1 VGREGM
7 RRDHIDCRRTGG
19 THKSKSDAI
28 GPAKMCGMVHA
39 AVRPACDAASMPA
52 PFASNQIVRRA
63 PLLLPGVRV
72 TAARRATRATRDR

>member
-52 PFASNQIVRRA
+52 PFVNNHTVLGAA
-63 PLLLPGVRV
+63 LLLPGVRV
-72 TAARRATRATRDR
+72 TASRWAARATRDR